1 MEFKTMTKQRV
12 ANISRTTRET
22 DIRVKLDLDGSG
34 KSTIDSGI
42 PFMDHMLELFAKHG
56 FFDLEVKAVGDTHID
71 YHHSME
77 DLGLVM
83 GEALVEALGDKAG
96 IRRYGTCLLPMDEA
110 LAQVVLDLSG
120 RPCLVYDVEPPAP
133 MIKDLDCR
141 LFHEFFQALAAKSG
155 VNLHIDLQKGE
166 EVHHSFEAIFKA
178 FAKALDQAV
187 TIDGRVQGV
196 LSTKGSL

>member
-1 MEFKTMTKQRV
+1 MTKQRV
-12 ANISRTTRET
+12 ANISRRTRET
-22 DIRVKLDLDGSG
+22 DIRVKLNLDGSG
-34 KSTIDSGI
+34 ESSIDSGV

-71 YHHSME
+71 YHHTME
-77 DLGLVM
+77 DLGLAM
-83 GEALVEALGDKAG
+83 GEALLQALGDKSG

-120 RPCLVYDVEPPAP
+120 RPCLVYNVTPPAP
-133 MIKDLDCR
+133 VIKDLDCR
-141 LFHEFFQALAAKSG
+141 LFHEFFQAFAVKSG

-166 EVHHSFEAIFKA
+166 EVHHAFEAIFKA
-178 FAKALDQAV
+178 FAKALDQAAAF
-187 TIDGRVQGV
+187 DGRVKGV

>member
-1 MEFKTMTKQRV
+1 MTKQRV

-22 DIRVKLDLDGSG
+22 DIRLKLDLDGSG
-34 KSTIDSGI
+34 KSKIDSGV
-42 PFMDHMLELFAKHG
+42 PFMDHMLELFARHG

-71 YHHSME
+71 YHHTME

-83 GEALVEALGDKAG
+83 GEALLKALGDKEG

-120 RPCLVYDVEPPAP
+120 RPCLVYDVVSPAP

-141 LFHEFFQALAAKSG
+141 LFHEFFQALVSKSG
-155 VNLHIDLQKGE
+155 INLHIDLQKGE
-166 EVHHSFEAIFKA
+166 EVHHAFEAIFKA

-187 TIDGRVQGV
+187 TLDGRVKGV